1 MLNKKFLIFFARKLI
16 LRPFFFS
23 LILIVSLTYLPTFLP
38 TYFPTYLCVCIC
50 KLSCLGLFVCLHVQT
65 FGVCTSTV
73 NDCSLLFLFAWLINS
88 FVLIASLSICAYVL
102 LLASVLCLCSLIGF
116 CAVFIFSYWL
126 LCFHLLY
133 FCCVLIFLFVLMLS
147 NVMSSVLRFSIINS
161 YVLLLSSIITFHL
174 FVLVTSLLVF
184 PYVLFISFI
193 FIYAKV
199 VSKQHICSASISIN
213 VFSLF

>member
-1 MLNKKFLIFFARKLI
+1 
-16 LRPFFFS
+16 
-23 LILIVSLTYLPTFLP
+23 
-38 TYFPTYLCVCIC
+38 
-50 KLSCLGLFVCLHVQT
+50 
-65 FGVCTSTV
+65 
-73 NDCSLLFLFAWLINS
+73 
-88 FVLIASLSICAYVL
+88 
-102 LLASVLCLCSLIGF
+102 
-116 CAVFIFSYWL
+116 
-126 LCFHLLY
+126 
-133 FCCVLIFLFVLMLS
+133 MLS